1 MPINIQTLAKSIMRF
16 SRHEANKNVLFRD
29 NTLSI
34 LYSKFS
40 SSFEMQCRAKK
51 SLLQNCL
58 AEGYAFYFPSFFS
71 FERVGKS
78 LNIIE
83 RFEVIACAWLRDWA
97 IWFGAIKVGKRSSFD
112 MPRNYNFWAP
122 KWWHTQWSLDL
133 RTKKCFCCSFHTNF
147 LSSSRKGQPC
157 REILRV
163 NSKFECIFFQPPP
176 FSHLYQEVHHQLNLT
191 A

>member
-1 MPINIQTLAKSIMRF
+1 MFFFETTHWAFCIQNSVALLKCNAMPRRVCCKI
-16 SRHEANKNVLFRD
+16 
-29 NTLSI
+29 
-34 LYSKFS
+34 
-40 SSFEMQCRAKK
+40 
-51 SLLQNCL
+51 
-58 AEGYAFYFPSFFS
+58 AFYFPSFFS